1 MKKIAAKVKR
11 RLKRLKGSVVR
22 RLSQKTVFAGIY
34 SEVVSNPCVQIVV
47 ETKDFFQ
54 KEIDQNGE
62 FNRYDTIVR
71 FLAVEN
77 YYGEND
83 YGFELYRKMQKK
95 RNPEDY
101 ESKDRQETFERLI
114 RSFEKSGLSDRY
126 PLEVSNKLKLLDGSH
141 RFALILYHGIPSF
154 SITPVN
160 SVRNTR
166 VNYGIQ
172 WFSDN
177 GFSAKE
183 IGTLKG
189 TFSQLKAHYMEKF
202 SGVLWSP
209 ALPFKDE
216 ILKDIS
222 NSFNV
227 TEVREIEFDNRL
239 NYENFVFA
247 MYHIDD
253 IAKWKVIKKLEYMS
267 KYPTKACIFLFE
279 TCNPQYRKKARN
291 NQAISVAIETIKKQ
305 VRRKYA
311 SRLENYFHDILLHMG
326 DNEQHTDFME
336 KLYEPGLNI
345 GNFIDRI
352 RGQDYVL
359 VKTDVPYMP
368 RNFPNTFPLGKDL
381 DIVCT
386 QESFEPIRQQI
397 LDFAESENPGFNLIE
412 KVKENEFRLRFELEG
427 FLIYQLDLRTKIHDM
442 NTAQIIGRREAKNNY
457 FVPTL
462 ADEAML
468 RAKEFAA
475 NNRKMHHQEFVESAM
490 HQLDVETRTAV
501 QTALNSR

>member
-1 MKKIAAKVKR
+1 MD
-11 RLKRLKGSVVR
+11 
-22 RLSQKTVFAGIY
+22 SQ
-34 SEVVSNPCVQIVV
+34 Q
-47 ETKDFFQ
+47 
-54 KEIDQNGE
+54 
-62 FNRYDTIVR
+62 
-71 FLAVEN
+71 
-77 YYGEND
+77 
-83 YGFELYRKMQKK
+83 K
-95 RNPEDY
+95 RNPENH

-114 RSFEKSGLSDRY
+114 RSFEKAGLNDRY
-126 PLEVSNKLKLLDGSH
+126 PLEVSNKLRLLDGSH
-141 RFALILYHGIPSF
+141 RFALILYHGLPSF
-154 SITPVN
+154 CIAPVN
-160 SVRNTR
+160 SVRNTS
-166 VNYGIQ
+166 VNYGIK

-177 GFSAKE
+177 GFSEKE
-183 IGTLKG
+183 IDAMREA
-189 TFSQLKAHYMEKF
+189 FSQLKARYMEKF

-216 ILKDIS
+216 ILEDIA

-267 KYPTKACIFLFE
+267 KYPTKACIFSFE
-279 TCNPQYRKKARN
+279 TCNPQYRKKTRN

-326 DNEQHTDFME
+326 DNEQHTDYME

-352 RGQDYVL
+352 RDQEYVL
-359 VKTDVPYMP
+359 IKTDVPYMP
-368 RNFPNTFPLGKDL
+368 RNFPDAFPLGKDL

-386 QESFEPIRQQI
+386 QDSFAQIRQSI
-397 LDFAESENPGFNLIE
+397 RDFAESENPDFDLIE

-442 NTAQIIGRREAKNNY
+442 NTAQIIDRRVAKNNY

-475 NNRKMHHQEFVESAM
+475 DNRKMHHHEFVESAID
-490 HQLDVETRTAV
+490 QLDVETRTAV